1 MATETS
7 FREPQSTL
15 HDEVVE
21 SQPDKTRS
29 ASLIELLIVFAE
41 RKRTVLKV
49 AAGCTVAALALA
61 FLLPVRYTATAVLL
75 PPQQNQSLGSTIA
88 AQLSGLGGLASLA
101 GGMGGGSLAGSL
113 GLKNPNDM
121 YVAML
126 KGRTVEEA
134 MVREFG
140 LMHEY
145 HARNMIDARKDFER
159 HIDVDGS
166 GKDGLIH
173 ISVSDHDPRRAAAM
187 ANQYVDRFRDLS
199 EHLAITEASQRRVF
213 FEQQLEQ
220 AKEKLAAAEEALKA
234 TEQKTGMIQIDSQ
247 ARALIETAA
256 RVRAQVAAQ
265 EVQIQAMQTYAN
277 GNNAQLV
284 EAQQELD
291 ALRAQLAKLGG
302 SETDP
307 NQLIVPKGLV
317 PQAGLEYVRR
327 VRDVKYNETIFEIL
341 AREYE
346 VAKLD
351 EAKEGSLI
359 QVVDAAVPPDKR
371 SFPPRILIICGGIFL
386 GLVFGCLFALWAET
400 LAQMQAE
407 PLGQMRLTRLK
418 RALSWKAQSLP

>member
-7 FREPQSTL
+7 LKEPENTL
-15 HDEVVE
+15 RGEVVE
-21 SQPDKTRS
+21 SEYGKTRS
-29 ASLIELLIVFAE
+29 ASAIELLIVLAE
-41 RKRTVLKV
+41 RKRTILRVT
-49 AAGCTVAALALA
+49 AGCTVAAVILA
-61 FLLPVRYTATAVLL
+61 FLLPVRFTATAVLL

-101 GGMGGGSLAGSL
+101 GNMGGGSLAGSL
-113 GLKNPNDM
+113 GLKNANDM

-126 KGRTVEEA
+126 KGRTVEDA
-134 MVREFG
+134 MVRQFG

-145 HARNMIDARKDFER
+145 HDHTMIDARKDFER

-173 ISVSDHDPRRAAAM
+173 ISVSDGDPRRAATM

-199 EHLAITEASQRRVF
+199 EHLAISEASQRRVF

-220 AKEKLAAAEEALKA
+220 AKDKLADSENALKT
-234 TEQKTGMIQIDSQ
+234 TEEKTGLIQLDSQ

-277 GNNAQLV
+277 GKNAQLV
-284 EAQQELD
+284 EAQEALNG
-291 ALRAQLAKLGG
+291 LRAELAKLGG

-317 PQAGLEYVRR
+317 PQAGLEYARR
-327 VRDVKYNETIFEIL
+327 LRDVKYYETIFEIL

-351 EAKEGSLI
+351 EAREGSLI

-371 SFPPRILIICGGIFL
+371 SFPPRVLMICGGVFL
-386 GLVFGCLFALWAET
+386 GLVLGSLLALCHEA
-400 LAQMQAE
+400 LVQMQAE
-407 PLGQMRLTRLK
+407 PLGHARLIRLK
-418 RALSWKAQSLP
+418 RALPWKARSS